1 MTKLQMISKLWSII
15 YDLLL
20 FVKGES
26 NKTIEEIEKEIDIA
40 EFNCRKYAGI
50 DDDELPEKIRAEPP
64 NRVVFITRI
73 EKRGK

>member
-1 MTKLQMISKLWSII
+1 MTMLQIISKLWSII

-26 NKTIEEIEKEIDIA
+26 NKTIEEIEKEIDIV
-40 EFNCRKYAGI
+40 EFDCRKYAGI
-50 DDDELPEKIRAEPP
+50 DDDELPGNIRADPP
-64 NRVVFITRI
+64 RVIFITRI

>member
-1 MTKLQMISKLWSII
+1 MTKLKIISKLWSII

-26 NKTIEEIEKEIDIA
+26 NKTIEEIEKEIDIV

-50 DDDELPEKIRAEPP
+50 DDDELPEKIRAEPQGSI
-64 NRVVFITRI
+64 FFT
-73 EKRGK
+73 